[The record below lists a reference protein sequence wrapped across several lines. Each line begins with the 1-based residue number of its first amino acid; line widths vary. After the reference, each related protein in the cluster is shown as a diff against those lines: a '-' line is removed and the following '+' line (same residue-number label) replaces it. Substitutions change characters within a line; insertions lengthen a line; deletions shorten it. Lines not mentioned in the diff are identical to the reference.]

1 MITRTILISVALAMS
16 LLVAPTV
23 DALLIENE
31 DAYEVFS
38 KDVILP
44 SENVGNLILKPCS
57 TCSRVVLRVNAGSQ
71 AFIGKEQ
78 VTFLELKKKAAS
90 ANKTMYVF
98 FTIDEKVV
106 TRVVLRA

>member
-1 MITRTILISVALAMS
+1 MTRRTILASIATVFA
-16 LLVAPTV
+16 LLVAHTGN
-23 DALLIENE
+23 ALLIENE

-44 SENVGNLILKPCS
+44 SDNVGNLILKPCS

>member
-1 MITRTILISVALAMS
+1 MIKRSILLSLAVALGVLMTPA
-16 LLVAPTV
+16 TN
-23 DALLIENE
+23 ALLIENE

-44 SENVGNLILKPCS
+44 SSDAGNLIVRPCDG
-57 TCSRVVLRVNAGSQ
+57 CHRVVLLVTARSK

-90 ANKTMYVF
+90 ANKIMYVF
-98 FTIDEKVV
+98 YTIDEKIV
-106 TRVVLRA
+106 TRVVLRS

>member
-1 MITRTILISVALAMS
+1 
-16 LLVAPTV
+16 
-23 DALLIENE
+23 
-31 DAYEVFS
+31 
-38 KDVILP
+38 
-44 SENVGNLILKPCS
+44 
-57 TCSRVVLRVNAGSQ
+57 VLRVNAGSQ

>member
-1 MITRTILISVALAMS
+1 MMTRTILVSVALAFS
-16 LLVAPTV
+16 LLVAQTGN
-23 DALLIENE
+23 ALLIEKE

-38 KDVILP
+38 KNVILP
-44 SENVGNLILKPCS
+44 SDNVGNLILRQCS
-57 TCSRVVLRVNAGSQ
+57 GCDAVVLRVNAGSK

-98 FTIDEKVV
+98 YTIDEKVV